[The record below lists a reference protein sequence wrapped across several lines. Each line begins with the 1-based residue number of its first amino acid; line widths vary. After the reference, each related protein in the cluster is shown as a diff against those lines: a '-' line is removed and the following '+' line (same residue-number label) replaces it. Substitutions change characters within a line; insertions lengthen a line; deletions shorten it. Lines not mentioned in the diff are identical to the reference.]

1 MHQTCMV
8 SKHNEQEVIRSQ
20 MHNEL
25 VVFQAAL
32 SMMHHCVTSLLN
44 MWQCTKCADMHAMP
58 RDATVHQVCRLP
70 HNATGCCMNS
80 LA

>member
-1 MHQTCMV
+1 MV

-44 MWQCTKCADMHAMP
+44 MWQCTKCADMHAMS
-58 RDATVHQVCRLP
+58 RDARVHQVCRLP
-70 HNATGCCMNS
+70 HNATGCCTNP